1 MRAAV
6 IQFPGSNCDRDLKT
20 ALQRAAGAR
29 SAVEF
34 VWHKDS
40 RLPPKLD
47 VIGIPGGFSYGDH
60 LRCGAIAAHSPIMKS
75 VVEFAK
81 KGGYIIGICNG
92 FQVLTE
98 ARLLPG
104 TLMRNSGL
112 RFLCTDVELSV
123 ETTDSAFT
131 CLLDRQERIR
141 LPIAHHDG
149 NYRTDRET
157 FNRLEG
163 DDRIA
168 FRYENNPNGSLGSVA
183 GVLSRNRRILGIMPH
198 PERRVDPMTGGTG
211 GLLLFE
217 GLVSSLASS

>member
-6 IQFPGSNCDRDLKT
+6 IQFPGSNCDRDLMI
-20 ALQRAAGAR
+20 AFQSVAGAH
-29 SAVEF
+29 STVDL
-34 VWHKDS
+34 VWHKDR
-40 RLPPKLD
+40 RLPSKLD

-75 VVEFAK
+75 VMEFSG

-98 ARLLPG
+98 TGLLPG

-112 RFLCTDVELSV
+112 RFLCKEVELSV

-131 CLLDRQERIR
+131 CLLDRDVYVRM
-141 LPIAHHDG
+141 PIAHHDG
-149 NYRTDRET
+149 NYRVDRRT
-157 FNRLEG
+157 LNRLE
-163 DDRIA
+163 DEDRIA
-168 FRYENNPNGSLGSVA
+168 FRYEDNPNGSQDSIA

-198 PERRVDPMTGGTG
+198 PERRADPTTGGTE
-211 GLLLFE
+211 GLRLFE
-217 GLVSSLASS
+217 GLVSSLENG

>member
-6 IQFPGSNCDRDLKT
+6 IQFPGSNCDRDLMI
-20 ALQRAAGAR
+20 AFQRAANVR
-29 SAVEF
+29 STVDL

-40 RLPPKLD
+40 CLPSKLD

-75 VVEFAK
+75 VMEFAK
-81 KGGYIIGICNG
+81 KGGHIIGICNG

-98 ARLLPG
+98 AGLLPG

-112 RFLCTDVELSV
+112 RFLCKEVELSV

-131 CLLDRQERIR
+131 CLLDRHECVQM
-141 LPIAHHDG
+141 PIAHHDG
-149 NYRTDRET
+149 NYRIDRQT
-157 FNRLEG
+157 LNRLE
-163 DDRIA
+163 DENRVA
-168 FRYENNPNGSLGSVA
+168 FRYENNPNGSQDSIA

-198 PERRVDPMTGGTG
+198 PERRVEPLTGGTG
-211 GLLLFE
+211 GLRLFE